1 VTSSPPPEDLIT
13 PRQAAKLL
21 HCHIATVYRYV
32 LQGKLPC
39 WRRAQ
44 CHHLVSRR
52 DVLALFEP
60 VVVERV
66 ALPPTKRAV
75 EARRRHT
82 NEVLRRAGF
91 KGFGED
97 QEDLGQKPTDSR

>member
-1 VTSSPPPEDLIT
+1 
-13 PRQAAKLL
+13 
-21 HCHIATVYRYV
+21 
-32 LQGKLPC
+32 
-39 WRRAQ
+39 
-44 CHHLVSRR
+44 
-52 DVLALFEP
+52 VLALFEP

-91 KGFGED
+91 KGFGE
-97 QEDLGQKPTDSR
+97 ED